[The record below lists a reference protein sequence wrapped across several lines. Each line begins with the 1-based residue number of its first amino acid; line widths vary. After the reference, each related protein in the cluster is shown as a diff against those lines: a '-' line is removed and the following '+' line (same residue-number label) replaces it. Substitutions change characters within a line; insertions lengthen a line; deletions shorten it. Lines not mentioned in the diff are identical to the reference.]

1 MKQFSFLLIFLTGLL
16 NSPVLHASGSDSS
29 LYISKHELMNLAR
42 FKPGISYEMNLT
54 DTYPPVDVNAQK
66 IDYLMFGLLGS
77 ATIGTGLGVHFYQ
90 ANAWWKD
97 QRTGFKF
104 TNDWEYALW
113 IDKVGHFYGTGLMQH
128 VFSAALEGA
137 QFNLENAAWIGAGLA
152 LSFQLFVEIEDGFG
166 PQWGFSPGDALFDVL
181 GASYPVL
188 QYYYPHLKNYQMK
201 FSYYPVDL
209 NKVSPKS
216 GQKHI
221 LIDDYSGQKFWLS
234 FRMKNLLPY
243 DIAKIWPSWL
253 ALAVGYG
260 VKNLDGS
267 GGGQKD
273 VYIALDLD
281 VEALPLHGKTWGFI
295 KNTLNYAH
303 FPMPGVRVTNN
314 VAFFG
319 LCY

>member
-1 MKQFSFLLIFLTGLL
+1 MKQIIILFFIVLSSVAVSQVIPEKRDTTILMSKLEIL
-16 NSPVLHASGSDSS
+16 NSMSS
-29 LYISKHELMNLAR
+29 STSL
-42 FKPGISYEMNLT
+42 SYEMNLVEK
-54 DTYPPVDVNAQK
+54 YPSVDVNAQN
-66 IDYLMFGLLGS
+66 IDYLRLGLISTVTLGS
-77 ATIGTGLGVHFYQ
+77 GLAVHIYQ

-97 QRTGFKF
+97 QRTPFKIV
-104 TNDWEYALW
+104 NDWEYALW
-113 IDKVGHFYGTGLMQH
+113 IDKIGHFYATSLLQH
-128 VFSAALEGA
+128 GFSAALEGA
-137 QFNLENAAWIGAGLA
+137 GFNLENSAWIGAGTA
-152 LSFQLFVEIEDGFG
+152 LGYQLFIEIEDGFG
-166 PQWGFSPGDALFDVL
+166 PQWGFSPGDAVFDLL
-181 GASYPVL
+181 GASYPVF
-188 QYYYPHLKNYQMK
+188 QHYYPFLKNFQMK

-216 GQKHI
+216 GQRHI
-221 LIDDYSGQKFWLS
+221 MIDDYSGQKFWLS

-243 DIAKIWPSWL
+243 EIAKIWPSWL

-273 VYIALDLD
+273 VYIAMDLDL
-281 VEALPLHGKTWGFI
+281 EALPLHGKTWGFI

-303 FPMPGVRVTNN
+303 FPMPGIRITNN

>member
-1 MKQFSFLLIFLTGLL
+1 MKQICFFIIFLISIGTSTPL
-16 NSPVLHASGSDSS
+16 NAGERDSVA
-29 LYISKHELMNLAR
+29 YISKLELTNLVR
-42 FKPGISYEMNLT
+42 FQPSISYEMNLT
-54 DTYPPVDVNAQK
+54 ENYTPVDVNAQNV
-66 IDYLMFGLLGS
+66 DYLKLGLLGTV
-77 ATIGTGLGVHFYQ
+77 TIGTGLGVHFYQ

-97 QRTGFKF
+97 QRTSFKF
-104 TNDWEYALW
+104 VNDWEYALW
-113 IDKVGHFYGTGLMQH
+113 IDKVGHFYGTALMQH

-137 QFNLENAAWIGAGLA
+137 DFNLENSAWIGAGMA

-166 PQWGFSPGDALFDVL
+166 PQWGFSPGDAMFDVL
-181 GASYPVL
+181 GASYPIL
-188 QYYYPHLKNYQMK
+188 QHYYPSLKNYQIK

-221 LIDDYSGQKFWLS
+221 MIDDYSGQKFWLS

-243 DIAKIWPSWL
+243 DIAKVWPSWL

-281 VEALPLHGKTWGFI
+281 IEAIPLYGPTWGFI

>member
-1 MKQFSFLLIFLTGLL
+1 M
-16 NSPVLHASGSDSS
+16 
-29 LYISKHELMNLAR
+29 LYISKLELMNLVR
-42 FKPGISYEMNLT
+42 NQQNLPYEMNLT
-54 DTYPPVDVNAQK
+54 EFYPNVDVNAQK
-66 IDYLMFGLLGS
+66 IDYLMFGLLGT
-77 ATIGTGLGVHFYQ
+77 ATLGTGLAVHFYQ
-90 ANAWWKD
+90 ANAWWKE
-97 QRTGFKF
+97 QRTGFKIV
-104 TNDWEYALW
+104 NDWDYALW

-128 VFSAALEGA
+128 VFSAALEGSK
-137 QFNLENAAWIGAGLA
+137 FNLENSAWIGAGLA

-181 GASYPVL
+181 GASYPVF
-188 QYYYPHLKNYQMK
+188 QYYYPHLKNYQLK

-209 NKVSPKS
+209 NKVSPTS

-273 VYIALDLD
+273 VYIAFDLD
-281 VEALPLHGKTWGFI
+281 IEALPLHGKTWGFI
-295 KNTLNYAH
+295 LNTLNYAH